1 MPAPAPRLRVEPPP
15 RLAAGPQG
23 AGRRIERGESWA
35 GAAAVLGLS
44 LLGGGCSWTDRHGTH
59 HLIVGFG
66 LGVVTTTNRP
76 GVDVYDGRVLG
87 ALAGPHGAGVGW
99 MQQHRV
105 QIDPLLASN
114 VVVSI
119 RANPG
124 GLTVTH
130 FDLVSTNLLG
140 FPNPDQVQNLPPP

>member
-1 MPAPAPRLRVEPPP
+1 
-15 RLAAGPQG
+15 
-23 AGRRIERGESWA
+23 
-35 GAAAVLGLS
+35 LS

-87 ALAGPHGAGVGW
+87 ALAGPQGAGVGW

-124 GLTVTH
+124 SLTVTH
-130 FDLVSTNLLG
+130 FDLVSTNHLR
-140 FPNPDQVQNLPPP
+140 FPNPNQDQNLLPP